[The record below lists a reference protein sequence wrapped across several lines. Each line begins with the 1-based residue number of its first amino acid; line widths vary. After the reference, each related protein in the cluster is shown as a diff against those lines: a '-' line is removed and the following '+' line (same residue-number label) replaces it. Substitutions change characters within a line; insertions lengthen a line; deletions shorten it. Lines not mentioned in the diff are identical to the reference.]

1 MVLKGRCIAADRQS
15 ASRECISPARS
26 QNICIVCVCLSSAAR
41 ERKHKQ
47 LMVGRWWSDG
57 GRRVCVCV
65 GEAMGEAD
73 GQGGGLATFKE
84 KKKVLYFLF

>member
-1 MVLKGRCIAADRQS
+1 MHC
-15 ASRECISPARS
+15 
-26 QNICIVCVCLSSAAR
+26 VCVCLSSAAR

-65 GEAMGEAD
+65 W
-73 GQGGGLATFKE
+73 GGGDGGGRRTGRWISNI
-84 KKKVLYFLF
+84 

>member
-1 MVLKGRCIAADRQS
+1 MHC
-15 ASRECISPARS
+15 
-26 QNICIVCVCLSSAAR
+26 VCVSVIRSPGEETQTINGGQMVERRR
-41 ERKHKQ
+41 EA
-47 LMVGRWWSDG
+47 S
-57 GRRVCVCV
+57 VCVCV

>member
-1 MVLKGRCIAADRQS
+1 MLVGNVYHLLAVRTYAL
-15 ASRECISPARS
+15 
-26 QNICIVCVCLSSAAR
+26 CVCLSSAAR

>member
-1 MVLKGRCIAADRQS
+1 M
-15 ASRECISPARS
+15 
-26 QNICIVCVCLSSAAR
+26 CVCLSSAAR

-65 GEAMGEAD
+65 CVGEAMGEAD

-84 KKKVLYFLF
+84 KKKKFFTFFFKLFFVGRGLEVVHM